1 MCAEVAAR
9 GGASAADFPN
19 VDRYREI
26 LGAYDL
32 GAFPKVTD
40 AVTAALESALA
51 EDIPTHVAAF
61 ENPF

>member
-1 MCAEVAAR
+1 M
-9 GGASAADFPN
+9 
-19 VDRYREI
+19 DRYREI